1 MEDIARLSKEAN
13 LAYYEMVICKYTNT
27 LCKYTERGQIVVVK
41 GEGHLFAP
49 GLVHCAVWS
58 PQHQRGP
65 HEAETGRSLFILYVH
80 PQLDPNFHLC
90 TLVLVPSKYSR
101 SFLTCILNL
110 TLIFILVL
118 SYIQLFTLLPSH
130 VHPLS
135 IRYVCHVH
143 SPLCASST
151 WP

>member
-27 LCKYTERGQIVVVK
+27 LCKYTERDQIVCVK

-49 GLVHCAVWS
+49 GLVHSAVWS
-58 PQHQRGP
+58 TQHQWGP
-65 HEAETGRSLFILYVH
+65 HEAETGRSLIILHVH
-80 PQLDPNFHLC
+80 PQLDPNFHPC
-90 TLVLVPSKYSR
+90 TLVHP
-101 SFLTCILNL
+101 TIHP
-110 TLIFILVL
+110 LI
-118 SYIQLFTLLPSH
+118 PSH

>member
-27 LCKYTERGQIVVVK
+27 QIHFANTQIHKYTLQIHKYTNTLCNYTERDQIVVVK
-41 GEGHLFAP
+41 GKGHLFAP

-65 HEAETGRSLFILYVH
+65 HEAETGRSLFILYV
-80 PQLDPNFHLC
+80 QL
-90 TLVLVPSKYSR
+90 
-101 SFLTCILNL
+101 CILNF

-118 SYIQLFTLLPSH
+118 SCIQIFTF
-130 VHPLS
+130 
-135 IRYVCHVH
+135 
-143 SPLCASST
+143 LCSSYNYQFIQVKYFK
-151 WP
+151 PQLEDMYKRID